1 MVDSCLKIKP
11 AHVNI
16 HVPSMGL
23 TAVCRG
29 HIMFGWSFLNSEPET
44 ALLAAAAGTRTFIH
58 FLNHAL

>member
-1 MVDSCLKIKP
+1 
-11 AHVNI
+11 
-16 HVPSMGL
+16 MGL